1 MSKFYIFDYERSEYV
16 ETKNPPNHD
25 HWRYHYQTDSYY
37 EIQPIDVEK
46 DKLK

>member
-1 MSKFYIFDYERSEYV
+1 MSKFYIFDYEKNEYV

-25 HWRYHYQTDSYY
+25 HWRHHYQTDSYY
-37 EIQPIDVEK
+37 EIQPINVE